1 MHSVKTAAES
11 DIAEVMVCMFGPT
24 SDTYGLLHRG
34 TRVRKMHSSY
44 RSTFRTI
51 GDIPIAMVSREKIT
65 PLRQD
70 YKRRR
75 NDRSVIINPAFE
87 EALIG
92 MAPGETRTIVLPA
105 EKAYGPYRKKLVF
118 RLKRRD
124 LNLPE
129 EPVPGGTARISLK
142 NGRSSLVT
150 VLKADAKTVT
160 VDANHPLAGKDL
172 TFSITLLGIRKGSDE

>member
-1 MHSVKTAAES
+1 MDRAER
-11 DIAEVMVCMFGPT
+11 G
-24 SDTYGLLHRG
+24 DTVLVTYTGTLEDGTVFDQPEEPQQVAIGRG
-34 TRVRKMHSSY
+34 
-44 RSTFRTI
+44 
-51 GDIPIAMVSREKIT
+51 E
-65 PLRQD
+65 
-70 YKRRR
+70 
-75 NDRSVIINPAFE
+75 INPAFE